1 MLWISDSPS
10 SSSKISVLVQLQV
23 PVETVQFRLMLIG
36 VNGQFQ
42 KIEKQSYASAATGM
56 PSVPTVQM
64 VS

>member
-1 MLWISDSPS
+1 MA
-10 SSSKISVLVQLQV
+10 
-23 PVETVQFRLMLIG
+23 VERNGKKTTRRTINIIIG